1 MIMLKAMRPALLVL
15 AAVLAACSGNPPP
28 AITPAAN
35 EPEAVEPDPAIEAPP
50 AAMPL
55 EPIEFPGFFETTLPN
70 GMQLIVIEN
79 HAQPVAT
86 ASLFVKSGGARD
98 APDHA
103 GLAGMTAELLTKGA
117 GNRTSQQ
124 IAETIEGAGGSLNAG
139 AGADWTSVSTTAL
152 SDRLP
157 LLLEVMSDV
166 VQRPTFP
173 EGELNTQR
181 QRGLSGL
188 QVELGQPGP
197 IAERRFVREIYG
209 DHPYASRP
217 LPETLANIS
226 REDVQRFHR
235 ANFKPGNAVMVVSG
249 DVTPERAQELASR
262 HFGSW
267 SGGAVAEADRFD
279 LPAEDAAHISLVHR
293 PGSAQSNI
301 IVGHVGFRPD
311 NPDYFALQV
320 LNKILGGGSDSRLFQ
335 LLREQKS
342 WTYGA
347 YSQFTRPKDVGYFQA
362 SAEVRTTVTDSALV
376 ELMSQLRTIRSEAV
390 STEELEAAKSFLAG
404 SFPLRLQTPGQI
416 ASQVAQIRLL
426 GLPIED
432 LTEYREKINAVTAA
446 DVQRVAQEYVRP
458 GGTTIVVVGD
468 ATKVLEPLEAANIAP
483 ITLYDVEGNPLDRA
497 ALEVTASTQ
506 TWTTATLEPMTLTY
520 AIMVQGNSVGTATNA
535 LAKEGDIWVSTQQ
548 VKAGPTDQRTE
559 VRFAADLT
567 PVSYSMSVS
576 GGPASIESQ
585 LSYANGRVTGE
596 AKLPPQ
602 AGGDKTVDTEVVGG
616 TLLPEMEAFALMVSD
631 LVAGQTLTLPLYN
644 LQSDG
649 VVNATFNVTGT
660 EQVTVPAGTFEAF
673 RIEMAAG
680 GQQSVLFVRGDAPHI
695 VLKQEP
701 AGQPVTIELQSV
713 QKM

>member
-1 MIMLKAMRPALLVL
+1 MIMSKTMRPALLVL
-15 AAVLAACSGNPPP
+15 AGMLAACGGNPPP

-35 EPEAVEPDPAIEAPP
+35 EPEAVQPEPAMQAPP
-50 AAMPL
+50 PAMPL

-79 HAQPVAT
+79 HAQPVVT
-86 ASLFVKSGGARD
+86 ASLFVKAGDARD
-98 APDHA
+98 AADHA
-103 GLAGMTAELLTKGA
+103 GLAAMTAELLTKGA
-117 GNRTSQQ
+117 GNRSAQQ

-166 VQRPTFP
+166 ALRPAFP
-173 EGELNTQR
+173 EDELNTQR
-181 QRGLSGL
+181 QRALSGL

-197 IAERRFVREIYG
+197 IADRRFVREIYG
-209 DHPYASRP
+209 DHPYALRP
-217 LPETLANIS
+217 LPETLANIT
-226 REDVQRFHR
+226 REDLERFHR
-235 ANFKPGNAVMVVSG
+235 ANFTPGNAVMIVSG
-249 DVTPERAQELASR
+249 DVTPQRAEELARR

-267 SGGAVAEADRFD
+267 SGGAVAEGSFAE
-279 LPAEDAAHISLVHR
+279 LPAEDATQISLVHR

-301 IVGHVGFRPD
+301 IVGHVGIRPD

-335 LLREQKS
+335 VLREQKS

-362 SAEVRTTVTDSALV
+362 SAEVRTSVTDSALV
-376 ELMSQLRTIRSEAV
+376 ELMSQLRTIRDEAV

-446 DVQRVAQEYVRP
+446 DLQRVAQEYVRP
-458 GGTTIVVVGD
+458 GRATIVVVGD

-483 ITLYDVEGNPLDRA
+483 IELYDVEGNPLDRT
-497 ALEVTASTQ
+497 ALEVKASEQ
-506 TWTTATLEPMTLTY
+506 TFSTSALEPMTLTY
-520 AIMVQGNSVGTATNA
+520 GVMFQGNAVGTAINT
-535 LAKEGDIWVSTQQ
+535 LAKEGDAWVSTQQ

-559 VRFAADLT
+559 VRFTGDLT

-576 GGPASIESQ
+576 GGPVSVESQ
-585 LSYANGRVTGE
+585 LSYENGKVTGS

-602 AGGDKTVDTEVVGG
+602 AGGDKTIDTEVVGG
-616 TLLPEMEAFALMVSD
+616 TLFPEMEAIALMVSD
-631 LVAGQTLTLPLYN
+631 LEAGQTLTLPLYN
-644 LQSDG
+644 VQSDG

-660 EQVTVPAGTFEAF
+660 EQVTVPAGTFDAF
-673 RIEMAAG
+673 RIEMAAA
-680 GQQSVLFVRGDAPHI
+680 GQQSVLFVRRDAPHI

-701 AGQPVTIELQSV
+701 AGQPLSIELQSV